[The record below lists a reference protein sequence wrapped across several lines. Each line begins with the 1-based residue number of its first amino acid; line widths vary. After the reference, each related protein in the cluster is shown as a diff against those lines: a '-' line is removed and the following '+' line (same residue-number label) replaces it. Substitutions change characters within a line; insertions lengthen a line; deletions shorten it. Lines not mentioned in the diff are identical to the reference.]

1 MKLEENAIILHRILK
16 GKIEIQSKITSGLDE
31 SFQGKGISEAEESKG
46 DNSSKTLDLIYTPG
60 VAYVAEKIRDNKQ
73 LVYDYTS
80 KWNNVAIVCDGTRV
94 LGLGNIG
101 PEGALPIM
109 EGKSVLFK
117 LLGGINA
124 FPLCINSKNKEEIIT
139 FIKTI
144 EPTFGAINVEDIESP
159 KVLEIVE
166 RLQEALSIPVFHDD
180 QHGTS
185 IITLAALFNALKLVN
200 KDNQLDRLKIVIAG
214 AGSAGYGIFRLLTKV
229 GCCNIIVIDSN
240 GPLYAERFDF
250 PTLGKYKQEMALF
263 TSIKHLKGKGMVE
276 IIQGADVFIGV
287 SGKANL
293 IDEGMIRSMEKNP
306 IVFALSNPHPEILP
320 PAALL
325 AGAEIVAT
333 GRSDF
338 ANQIN
343 NAAVF
348 PSVLRALL
356 DLRIR
361 TLTDNLMI
369 AVARAI
375 SALVDIEHL
384 NRDYILP
391 SIDDPRILPVVSSTI
406 KDSIEKH
413 IEAAVTGH
421 S

>member
-1 MKLEENAIILHRILK
+1 
-16 GKIEIQSKITSGLDE
+16 
-31 SFQGKGISEAEESKG
+31 
-46 DNSSKTLDLIYTPG
+46 
-60 VAYVAEKIRDNKQ
+60 
-73 LVYDYTS
+73 
-80 KWNNVAIVCDGTRV
+80 
-94 LGLGNIG
+94 
-101 PEGALPIM
+101 M

-124 FPLCINSKNKEEIIT
+124 FPLCINSTNKEEIIT
-139 FIKTI
+139 FIKTV

-166 RLQEALSIPVFHDD
+166 RLQETLSIPVFHDD

-185 IITLAALFNALKLVN
+185 IITLAALFNSLKLVK
-200 KDNQLDRLKIVIAG
+200 KDKQLDRLKIVIAG
-214 AGSAGYGIFRLLTKV
+214 AGSAGYGIFRLLSKV
-229 GCCNIIVIDSN
+229 GCSNIVVIDSN
-240 GPLYAERFDF
+240 GPLYAERSDF
-250 PTLGKYKQEMALF
+250 PTLGKYKREMALF
-263 TSIKHLKGKGMVE
+263 PNMKHLKGKGMVE

-306 IVFALSNPHPEILP
+306 IIFALSNPHPEILP

-361 TLTDNLMI
+361 TLTDELMI

-375 SALVDIEHL
+375 SALVDLEHL

-406 KDSIEKH
+406 KDSMEKH

-421 S
+421 N

>member
-1 MKLEENAIILHRILK
+1 
-16 GKIEIQSKITSGLDE
+16 
-31 SFQGKGISEAEESKG
+31 
-46 DNSSKTLDLIYTPG
+46 
-60 VAYVAEKIRDNKQ
+60 
-73 LVYDYTS
+73 
-80 KWNNVAIVCDGTRV
+80 
-94 LGLGNIG
+94 
-101 PEGALPIM
+101 
-109 EGKSVLFK
+109 
-117 LLGGINA
+117 
-124 FPLCINSKNKEEIIT
+124 
-139 FIKTI
+139 
-144 EPTFGAINVEDIESP
+144 
-159 KVLEIVE
+159 
-166 RLQEALSIPVFHDD
+166 
-180 QHGTS
+180 
-185 IITLAALFNALKLVN
+185 
-200 KDNQLDRLKIVIAG
+200 
-214 AGSAGYGIFRLLTKV
+214 
-229 GCCNIIVIDSN
+229 
-240 GPLYAERFDF
+240 
-250 PTLGKYKQEMALF
+250 MALF
-263 TSIKHLKGKGMVE
+263 SNMKHLKGKGIVE

-361 TLTDNLMI
+361 TLTDELMI

-406 KDSIEKH
+406 KDSMEKH

-421 S
+421 N